1 MRIKLEAVMEWS
13 LLSNHQSQAMLYTS
27 ELEQPHCGAEQ

>member
-13 LLSNHQSQAMLYTS
+13 LPSNQSQAMLYTS